1 MISLLKAD
9 LKRMF
14 KDKLFLISCII
25 AVVFSIITPIL
36 YKALLLLFEA
46 EEDLL
51 LTSMF
56 SAKGLLASMFS
67 PTNNLGL
74 IIPVFLG
81 IIINKDFSY
90 GTVRNKIIKG
100 KSRTKVYLSTLIS
113 SVIVML
119 VIMLAHCIITMLFGS
134 LLLGY
139 SNDTTIWKDLPY
151 VITSIALGL
160 LCYLFIACLLVF
172 FGTCMKNFGSAL
184 VMYFVVVFILTLVG
198 SLTPFASSFF
208 EVENNKVLKD
218 LFDFISNIN
227 IFYYPSNVIGI
238 IEKYKVSNILYLL
251 FSTIIFGGGLSL
263 LGITMFNKKDL
274 K

>member
-1 MISLLKAD
+1 
-9 LKRMF
+9 
-14 KDKLFLISCII
+14 
-25 AVVFSIITPIL
+25 
-36 YKALLLLFEA
+36 
-46 EEDLL
+46 
-51 LTSMF
+51 
-56 SAKGLLASMFS
+56 
-67 PTNNLGL
+67 
-74 IIPVFLG
+74 
-81 IIINKDFSY
+81 
-90 GTVRNKIIKG
+90 
-100 KSRTKVYLSTLIS
+100 
-113 SVIVML
+113 
-119 VIMLAHCIITMLFGS
+119 MLFGS

-139 SNDTTIWKDLPY
+139 SYGTTIWKDLPY

-238 IEKYKVSNILYLL
+238 VEKYKNEETDT
-251 FSTIIFGGGLSL
+251 TIYSFNKIISL
-263 LGITMFNKKDL
+263 LKNTNPNIIEMLGL
-274 K
+274 KPEHYL